1 MALCDMANNDW
12 CDGQHFPS
20 FHASSQNAS
29 AQRQAICALCLA
41 GLACT
46 CICRWTDQSSCENS
60 ALITRTRVGVQMSNL
75 TVSQQSLALSC
86 GVNYAPTTSEINE
99 DLTELGM
106 DVSATYTYCVQDQGD
121 PSTFMT
127 VLTGAGTASPR
138 LQLASYM
145 SAAVC
150 MNKTIEWAGTVE
162 VSVATTRATPV
173 AGINVSH
180 SDFIS
185 FFFHCIIIA

>member
-1 MALCDMANNDW
+1 MHCIYCQRYLALVR
-12 CDGQHFPS
+12 
-20 FHASSQNAS
+20 SSHNAI
-29 AQRQAICALCLA
+29 AQRQAVRVICFARP
-41 GLACT
+41 ACM
-46 CICRWTDQSSCENS
+46 CVCRWTDQSSCENS

-121 PSTFMT
+121 PGTFMT

-150 MNKTIEWAGTVE
+150 VNKTIEWAGTVE

-173 AGINVSH
+173 AGINVSTMH
-180 SDFIS
+180 HAESWS
-185 FFFHCIIIA
+185 LV